1 MKSIYALLVV
11 VGNKSARGFII
22 SSPIRHPRSIHTSS
36 FTLLARPKS
45 GSVVESYQ
53 TVSVN
58 CNSCRSRLFRY
69 KKKNGTK
76 SNLIK
81 CYVERIVY
89 DQNGSEEDDSLAQQ
103 LDNFEELSTANNDHK
118 WSCPNCGNNFGR
130 SALIHG
136 RPALKLIGGKTR
148 MTKK

>member
-1 MKSIYALLVV
+1 MYEIDCITPKLSNVLFVYV
-11 VGNKSARGFII
+11 N
-22 SSPIRHPRSIHTSS
+22 HP
-36 FTLLARPKS
+36 
-45 GSVVESYQ
+45 Q
-53 TVSVN
+53 
-58 CNSCRSRLFRY
+58 
-69 KKKNGTK
+69 
-76 SNLIK
+76 K

>member
-1 MKSIYALLVV
+1 MRLTAKITPKLSNVLFVYV
-11 VGNKSARGFII
+11 N
-22 SSPIRHPRSIHTSS
+22 HP
-36 FTLLARPKS
+36 
-45 GSVVESYQ
+45 Q
-53 TVSVN
+53 
-58 CNSCRSRLFRY
+58 
-69 KKKNGTK
+69 
-76 SNLIK
+76 K